1 MRAVR
6 SHTRVPLCAGVHLDG
21 GRAAA
26 QRLGPEGL
34 ERVPVGAGE
43 AAERAGRDE
52 EAPIEV
58 AGRLLEAGG
67 RIHDVAVKD
76 DVALAAAD
84 LAADHRARV
93 ERGPDTRRYAELTLE
108 LRRRLVEGRP
118 DREEAGDRA
127 RVVPP
132 LGGRPRHHHLV
143 AAILVDLAP
152 LGVDG
157 GRGPPEY
164 AVPKAKGG

>member
-34 ERVPVGAGE
+34 ERVSLRTRE
-43 AAERAGRDE
+43 TAERVGRDE

-76 DVALAAAD
+76 NIALAAAD

-93 ERGPDTRRYAELTLE
+93 ERGPDAGRYSELTLE
-108 LRRRLVEGRP
+108 LR
-118 DREEAGDRA
+118 
-127 RVVPP
+127 
-132 LGGRPRHHHLV
+132 
-143 AAILVDLAP
+143 
-152 LGVDG
+152 
-157 GRGPPEY
+157 
-164 AVPKAKGG
+164 